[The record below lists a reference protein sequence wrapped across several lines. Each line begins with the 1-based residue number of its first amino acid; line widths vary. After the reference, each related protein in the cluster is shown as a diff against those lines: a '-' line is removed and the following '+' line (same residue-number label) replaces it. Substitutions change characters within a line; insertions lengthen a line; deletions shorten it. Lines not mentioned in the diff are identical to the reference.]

1 MSNKKCPLASGV
13 EERHH
18 SVFVCQL
25 HQLVE
30 ERRRVMT
37 EKSLDRQLEKI
48 QRQKPSEPTQKQ
60 IETFVGKT
68 KKINRKETNMKSIN
82 WKQILETAK
91 TIVIVALIAGGIG
104 VVIGINYQKSQH
116 KLINDD
122 VKEVVRSLK
131 G

>member
-13 EERHH
+13 EERRH

>member
-1 MSNKKCPLASGV
+1 
-13 EERHH
+13 
-18 SVFVCQL
+18 
-25 HQLVE
+25 
-30 ERRRVMT
+30 MT